1 MYLLWD
7 LSDVFAMVHMLVAR
21 PGGLFALIIA
31 AVTVHELLARPGGL
45 LAMWR

>member
-1 MYLLWD
+1 
-7 LSDVFAMVHMLVAR
+7 MVHMLVAR
-21 PGGLFALIIA
+21 PGGLFALIIAVLA